1 MFDISPK
8 QLHFGSAAGGA
19 AGKTGAVVRS
29 FRSLES
35 QEGGKPGSGLRLRE
49 QDPFSAHYL
58 VATCGSGIHGA
69 RKILPQQRKGTA
81 EP

>member
-1 MFDISPK
+1 M
-8 QLHFGSAAGGA
+8 
-19 AGKTGAVVRS
+19 RS